1 MNQQEM
7 VQRLWQQIKQ
17 PKHSMEQLKQ
27 IFAEYQALV
36 VAFSITSTE
45 YKAALRHTPEEFPDL
60 ERLVKKGHDA
70 VLKGRLVD
78 AINALK
84 KKVEMISGVV
94 DAPDPEVPQMAA
106 TITPNLAEPPNEQAA
121 PAADGDPDKKPKF
134 RITPSLGMD

>member
-1 MNQQEM
+1 M
-7 VQRLWQQIKQ
+7 VQSLWQRIKQ

-36 VAFSITSTE
+36 VAFSITSTD
-45 YKAALRHTPEEFPDL
+45 YKVALLHTPEEFPDL

-78 AINALK
+78 AINTLK
-84 KKVEMISGVV
+84 KKVEQISGLKE
-94 DAPDPEVPQMAA
+94 APAEPETTEVAATDTPINLEQESTTPTAEDDPE
-106 TITPNLAEPPNEQAA
+106 
-121 PAADGDPDKKPKF
+121 KKPKF